1 VIEDGLDDDHDNEH
15 ERERPVLD
23 SDSEFTHMRPAEED
37 YSLSE
42 GAVDMPD
49 DTESSD
55 GQALGFEDVSDGD
68 HEKDEDYRME
78 FNDGDNRSS
87 SDSDEDIYVQEDDEP
102 SKKPGK
108 VKAAK
113 VCSYYIRLLVFSVGD
128 NRSKTN

>member
-1 VIEDGLDDDHDNEH
+1 MDDDHHDDNDDEH
-15 ERERPVLD
+15 ERPVLD
-23 SDSEFTHMRPAEED
+23 SDSEFTHMCPAEED
-37 YSLSE
+37 YPLSE
-42 GAVDMPD
+42 GPVDMPD

-68 HEKDEDYRME
+68 HEKDEDYQME
-78 FNDGDNRSS
+78 SNDGDNR

-113 VCSYYIRLLVFSVGD
+113 VCSYYIRILVFSVGD
-128 NRSKTN
+128 NRSTTN